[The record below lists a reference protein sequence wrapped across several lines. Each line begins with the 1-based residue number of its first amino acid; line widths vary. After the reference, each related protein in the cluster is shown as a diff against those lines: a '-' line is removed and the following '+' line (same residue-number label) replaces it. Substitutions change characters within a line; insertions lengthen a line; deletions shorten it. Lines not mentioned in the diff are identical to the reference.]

1 MREKI
6 RKQTVFCVIAVLAIF
21 ISENSGIA
29 ALEKGT
35 GKVVS
40 CMSVD
45 YSAGDIAAMAAKGA
59 EAVSGLPA
67 KAEKAVD
74 VVVMKSRYGE
84 PVDERYSGENTAVYA
99 VGAGKVSAAGE
110 NESIVKYVKISHDSD
125 GESIYGNLDK
135 VLVKVPENV
144 KKGQI
149 IGVYREDSGKDFYY
163 SFRDFD

>member
-29 ALEKGT
+29 ALEKGAE
-35 GKVVS
+35 KVVS

-110 NESIVKYVKISHDSD
+110 NESIGKYVKISHDSD
-125 GESIYGNLDK
+125 GESLYGNLDK

-149 IGVYREDSGKDFYY
+149 IGIYREDSGKDFYY